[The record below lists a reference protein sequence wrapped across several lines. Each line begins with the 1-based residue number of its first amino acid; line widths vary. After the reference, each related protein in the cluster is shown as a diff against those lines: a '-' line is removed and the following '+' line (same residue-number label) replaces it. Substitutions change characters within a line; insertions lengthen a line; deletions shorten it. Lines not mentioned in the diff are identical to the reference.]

1 MALTAAEKLRLER
14 LYQTAVRAAW
24 ATVPVSQQDLQS
36 CLLVND
42 GSDPVASVLNP
53 SYPTINP
60 VPVSV

>member
-1 MALTAAEKLRLER
+1 MALSSAQKLRLEQ

-24 ATVPVSQQDLQS
+24 PTVPVSQQDLQAA
-36 CLLVND
+36 LLVND
-42 GSDPVASVLNP
+42 AGDPVASVLNP